1 MNIAFTIPE
10 WLLWALGV
18 CIGIPAIAAV
28 LGLAA
33 LGVAFIKCFSG
44 GLWR

>member
-1 MNIAFTIPE
+1 MDIALHIPE

-18 CIGIPAIAAV
+18 GVVIPLIGFAI
-28 LGLAA
+28 LGI
-33 LGVAFIKCFSG
+33 AFVRCFGG